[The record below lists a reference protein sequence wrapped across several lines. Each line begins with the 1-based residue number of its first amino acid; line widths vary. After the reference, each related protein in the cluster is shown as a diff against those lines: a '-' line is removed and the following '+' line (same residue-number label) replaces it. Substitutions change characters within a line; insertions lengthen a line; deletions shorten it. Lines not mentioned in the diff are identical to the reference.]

1 MYRWLTARKQP
12 KQRNT
17 ETNIKIKKI
26 RVNTIFY
33 HIDFIMP
40 SLIGYREKMCDY
52 KIPLQKWRLRLIG
65 FYGNHYSTANTVLV
79 LSVCLHCVIVLY
91 AIKDQFK
98 PAVMCCCFLKF
109 RFNLKLQA
117 YWHEKIVNNIKYENA
132 KSVQ

>member
-1 MYRWLTARKQP
+1 MYRRLTARKQP

-52 KIPLQKWRLRLIG
+52 KIPLQK
-65 FYGNHYSTANTVLV
+65 
-79 LSVCLHCVIVLY
+79 
-91 AIKDQFK
+91 
-98 PAVMCCCFLKF
+98 
-109 RFNLKLQA
+109 
-117 YWHEKIVNNIKYENA
+117 
-132 KSVQ
+132 